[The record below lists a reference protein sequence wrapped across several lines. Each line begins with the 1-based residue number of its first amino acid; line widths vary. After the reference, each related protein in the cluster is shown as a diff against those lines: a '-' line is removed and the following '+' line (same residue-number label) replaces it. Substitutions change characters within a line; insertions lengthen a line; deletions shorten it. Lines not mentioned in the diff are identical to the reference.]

1 MQFLWLNSFL
11 ATQKT
16 RSLHII
22 FIFFLP
28 WILWII
34 SLELVFCFVFD
45 SFLNC
50 VVFCSSSLATS
61 ERSSL
66 LGCSLKVAF
75 KSFAK
80 LTGKYPHRSRPETLL
95 RKRICNKYF
104 PVFYKIFLDLF
115 YGTFPGAC
123 SIVITRILN
132 FF

>member
-1 MQFLWLNSFL
+1 M
-11 ATQKT
+11 
-16 RSLHII
+16 
-22 FIFFLP
+22 
-28 WILWII
+28 
-34 SLELVFCFVFD
+34 FCFVFD

-132 FF
+132 FFLGFLSSNLPDVYLWVFWFTLHVFLLLIE